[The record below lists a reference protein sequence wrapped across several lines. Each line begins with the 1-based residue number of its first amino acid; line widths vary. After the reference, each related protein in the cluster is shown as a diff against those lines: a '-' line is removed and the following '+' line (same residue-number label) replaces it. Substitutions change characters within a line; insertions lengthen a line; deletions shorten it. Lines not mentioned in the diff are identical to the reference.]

1 MQKDLGSGILKI
13 LQESYYEDFA
23 GGGTYEAFMVT
34 KPCSACTGRRLRP
47 ESLAIKVSGLSIADL
62 TALPVGTSLKIMQTI
77 QLNERELKIA
87 GRILEEIVERLQFLD
102 AVGLSYLSLDRS
114 AATLSGGEVSESACN
129 SDWVSI
135 TRGIV
140 RSGRAFHR
148 ATSPR

>member
-1 MQKDLGSGILKI
+1 MSHFLEAISTCFRVNLSEPFEQLPSKVQSAIWNGTNLQKDLGSGILKI

-77 QLNERELKIA
+77 QLNDRELKIA
-87 GRILEEIVERLQFLD
+87 GRFEEIVERRNF
-102 AVGLSYLSLDRS
+102 
-114 AATLSGGEVSESACN
+114 
-129 SDWVSI
+129 W
-135 TRGIV
+135 TRWD
-140 RSGRAFHR
+140 
-148 ATSPR
+148 